1 MEVAALFNPS
11 TIRCDSISFNSLKS
25 SLCLCEEIVRTA
37 GVLFLEEEEEEESEF
52 SLRDSLDVIA
62 VSPVVTA
69 VIGFLNM
76 FILVNDIGK
85 GIN

>member
-37 GVLFLEEEEEEESEF
+37 GVLFLEEEEEESEF

-76 FILVNDIGK
+76 FIFVNDIGK
-85 GIN
+85 E

>member
-37 GVLFLEEEEEEESEF
+37 GVLFLEEEEEESEF

>member
-37 GVLFLEEEEEEESEF
+37 GVLFLEEEESEF